1 MLLVI
6 INCSDKNHTSVLIFD
21 HNHINEIKITAISVA
36 ISTNL
41 EQKLQLFLRPDW
53 HSPYVDDDRR
63 LMLPF

>member
-1 MLLVI
+1 MLMT
-6 INCSDKNHTSVLIFD
+6 NCRDINHTSVLIFD

-41 EQKLQLFLRPDW
+41 EQKLQSFLRPGW
-53 HSPYVDDDRR
+53 HSPYVNDDRQ